1 MLFVE
6 HGTGGLGVACS
17 RGDEGWQD
25 FLTAAH
31 QLLRARTD
39 HGPSAPADAF
49 FRVVDGLRSAD
60 GRTTVSAVVL
70 DRLAAARPA
79 GRTTG
84 HGSRPRAR
92 RWFRCC
98 PRWSPRSGTGV
109 RAVRARQDML
119 TPQRMAWVA
128 ESVRPAAADRVGLR
142 PVEARLDVRVQSAD
156 TLARMRGNTAN
167 TGPRVAG

>member
-109 RAVRARQDML
+109 RAVRARRNML
-119 TPQRMAWVA
+119 TPQRM
-128 ESVRPAAADRVGLR
+128 AAADRVGLR

-156 TLARMRGNTAN
+156 TLARMRGNAAN